1 MAALH
6 PPGRSGQRD
15 LPVDWMGVREEGSPG
30 PWSEQVGWRRLPLEW
45 AGREWLGRSS
55 PGKPWKFPGGG
66 RWRGSR
72 VDAAS
77 HGRRELTVL
86 GRCAQ
91 RRPGHP
97 GAWLCSHWG
106 SEPGGELG
114 YRDTLKKEQAA

>member
-1 MAALH
+1 MA
-6 PPGRSGQRD
+6 QT
-15 LPVDWMGVREEGSPG
+15 SPG
-30 PWSEQVGWRRLPLEW
+30 VGGKRVAGQVVSGETLEVPRRWTL
-45 AGREWLGRSS
+45 AGLG
-55 PGKPWKFPGGG
+55 
-66 RWRGSR
+66 

-77 HGRRELTVL
+77 HGRQELTVP